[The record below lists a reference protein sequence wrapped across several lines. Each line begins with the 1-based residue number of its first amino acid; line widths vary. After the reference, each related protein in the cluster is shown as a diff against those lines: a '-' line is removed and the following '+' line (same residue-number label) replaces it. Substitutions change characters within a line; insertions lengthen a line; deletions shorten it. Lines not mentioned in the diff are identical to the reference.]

1 MIDNRQID
9 RGIFIGR
16 NEQQMSRTRQVS
28 RLHLSHR
35 ESLSH
40 NAKKNIIDRYQ
51 SPRGLDRNNHN
62 FGFESIIY
70 ASEGIIFMNRKLIYI
85 NLIQNYNIFYIK
97 LKIRYQNSKKEMK
110 LFLVIS

>member
-1 MIDNRQID
+1 
-9 RGIFIGR
+9 
-16 NEQQMSRTRQVS
+16 MSRARQVS

-40 NAKKNIIDRYQ
+40 NAKKNIIDRHQ
-51 SPRGLDRNNHN
+51 SPRGLNHN
-62 FGFESIIY
+62 NRNFDFESIID

-85 NLIQNYNIFYIK
+85 NLIQNYNIFFIY
-97 LKIRYQNSKKEMK
+97 LKIRYHRSSKKEIK